1 MKIVQ
6 VGILIALVVV
16 GALLFLVW
24 KGQQQPSGTAGVTS
38 EQAQAPVPEQAAPP
52 VTAEAP
58 VEPAPAPAAP
68 VKSPKKP
75 SPAATGKPAAQTP
88 APQATPA
95 AQTPP
100 EAKAAA
106 PAQAPASS
114 TESKPPA
121 AAPPPP
127 RKVTLE
133 AGTLIPARLSET
145 LDSSKMQA
153 GDTFQATLDQPL
165 VVEGL
170 VIAERGSRLTGR
182 IAEVQQAGRVKG
194 LSAIA
199 VELVQL
205 TTSDGQKVNVQTA
218 AFRKEAEKT
227 TKKDAVKVGLGAGI
241 GAAIGAIAGGGK
253 GAAIGAGV
261 GGAAGTGTVLATRGE
276 AAVLPVETKIEF
288 RLTAPVT
295 ITEKR

>member
-6 VGILIALVVV
+6 VGILVALVVV

-24 KGQQQPSGTAGVTS
+24 KGQQQPSETAGVPS
-38 EQAQAPVPEQAAPP
+38 EQSPAAIPEQAPP
-52 VTAEAP
+52 PSAEAP
-58 VEPAPAPAAP
+58 VEPAPAPASP
-68 VKSPKKP
+68 VKPARKP
-75 SPAATGKPAAQTP
+75 SAAPAWKPATQTPTP
-88 APQATPA
+88 APSPEAQAPSATPA
-95 AQTPP
+95 APS
-100 EAKAAA
+100 A
-106 PAQAPASS
+106 PA
-114 TESKPPA
+114 PA
-121 AAPPPP
+121 AESRPQVAAPPP

-145 LDSSKMQA
+145 LDSSKMQV
-153 GDTFQATLDQPL
+153 GDTFQASLDQPL

-170 VIAERGSRLTGR
+170 VIAERGAKLTGKV
-182 IAEVQQAGRVKG
+182 AEVQQAGRVRG

-199 VELVQL
+199 VELVQF
-205 TTSDGQKVNVQTA
+205 TTSDGQKVNVQTS

-227 TKKDAVKVGLGAGI
+227 TKKDAAKVGIGAGI

-288 RLTAPVT
+288 RLSAPVT